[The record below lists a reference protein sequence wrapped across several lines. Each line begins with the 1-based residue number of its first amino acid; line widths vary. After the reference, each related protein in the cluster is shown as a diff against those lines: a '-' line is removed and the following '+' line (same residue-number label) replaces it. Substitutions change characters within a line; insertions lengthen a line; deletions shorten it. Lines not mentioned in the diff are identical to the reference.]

1 MFKKILIIAAVI
13 GMTILFGCGLTRKG
27 QIEAEL
33 TELRPKREK
42 SQQRLDGW
50 RQRIVSLQS
59 QSSQLTTDLNANHNR
74 TVALL
79 RNNPG
84 TVACIAS
91 GAIALSD
98 SNVFSDEVKDIGG
111 KIGLVCLG
119 FYIFSEDFQKTA
131 DNLVNELNRASDRA
145 ESLQSQLD
153 ALKPKLEADTRA
165 WQTEKKS
172 FDELSKKIAELETE
186 LLNLTRRK

>member
-1 MFKKILIIAAVI
+1 MFKKLLIVAAAI
-13 GMTILFGCGLTRKG
+13 GLTILFGCGLTRKG

-33 TELRPKREK
+33 KELRPQREM
-42 SQQRLDGW
+42 SQRRLDGW
-50 RQRIVSLQS
+50 KQRIVSLQS
-59 QSSQLTTDLNANHNR
+59 QSNRLTNDLNANHNR

-91 GAIALSD
+91 GAVALSD

-131 DNLVNELNRASDRA
+131 DALVNELNRASDRA
-145 ESLQSQLD
+145 EHLQSQLNS
-153 ALKPKLEADTRA
+153 LKPKIEADTRA
-165 WQTEKKS
+165 WQTEKKL
-172 FDELSKKIAELETE
+172 FDELSTKIAELESE
-186 LLNLTRRK
+186 LVKLTR